1 MITKTVKYLLLIMM
15 LFHTLALSIENK
27 VLFKVNNQIIT
38 SIDLYNEIKY
48 LKALNPN
55 LQNLKKNKILE
66 IAKNSLIREKI
77 KEIEISK
84 LKIREINQQYL
95 ENVIKS
101 IYTNIGFKNKDEFIN
116 YINTFEI
123 DLETVK
129 TKLTNEALWNQLIYQ
144 KFFSKLKIDQ
154 NQIRKDIE
162 TIQVKTK
169 SYQINEIVFNI
180 NNKNETQ
187 ELFEKIKKSIL
198 ENGFEN
204 TAAIYSI
211 SESSKTGGNL
221 GWVNENSIDKKILKE
236 ISKIEIGQYTKPI
249 QIPGGFL
256 IIQVKNLKELE
267 KKIDI
272 KKEFNLRVRSIQNQQ
287 LNQYSNIYF
296 KKIKKDILIDEK

>member
-1 MITKTVKYLLLIMM
+1 MM